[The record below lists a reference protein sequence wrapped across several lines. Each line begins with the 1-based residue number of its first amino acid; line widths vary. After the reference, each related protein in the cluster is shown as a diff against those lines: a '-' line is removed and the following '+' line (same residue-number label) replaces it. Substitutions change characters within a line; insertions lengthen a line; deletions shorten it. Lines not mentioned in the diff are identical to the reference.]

1 MQGKGQQFQ
10 YTPPKDQRFSP
21 ISGPR
26 DLIWAI
32 LFVAHLIAV
41 LGLCIYGV
49 VYTSNNTTQT
59 GGLIDARYINKVYL
73 ITAGCAGF
81 AILLAVLWIFLL
93 RRVAHY
99 VVWFTLL
106 FSVVMLFVA
115 GILGFVYLKSAYFLI
130 VFGLVGLI
138 NLLFIY
144 LWRKRIPFATALLT
158 VVSEVTNIYPA
169 TIIISFISLLVQALW
184 IIIWVLTFVGAQQLF
199 ASNGNMGNVL
209 IFILLVSF
217 YWTAQ
222 VIGNTVH
229 VTCAGTFATWYFLGG
244 TSSMQENPTLKSFKR
259 ATTTSFGS
267 VCLGSLLIAI
277 IQALRNMVRN
287 SRNSRSFMAIIL
299 ACLLACIENLI
310 HFFNKYAFTQVAI
323 YGKTFCQAAKD
334 TFNLL
339 KERGVDAI
347 VNNVLT
353 GKVMG
358 MMIFISAIIC
368 GLCGGIWGYYDND
381 LKDTYLFILTGI
393 FGFLIGMVLVGQV
406 LFVIDSGITTIFVC
420 FAEEPQ
426 ALNSTKPAL
435 YQLFR
440 ETYEEGSPL
449 LFQA

>member
-1 MQGKGQQFQ
+1 MQGKGLQ
-10 YTPPKDQRFSP
+10 YAPPPKDQRFAP

-32 LFVAHLIAV
+32 LFAAHLIAV
-41 LGLCIYGV
+41 FGLCIYGFI
-49 VYTSNNTTQT
+49 YTSNNSTQT
-59 GGLIDARYINKVYL
+59 GGLINGNLTNKIYGV
-73 ITAGCAGF
+73 TAGCAGV
-81 AILLAVLWIFLL
+81 AVLLAILWIFLL
-93 RRVAHY
+93 RRMAHY

-106 FSVVMLFVA
+106 FTVAMSFVA
-115 GILGFVYLKSAYFLI
+115 AILGFVYLQSVYFLI

-169 TIIISFISLLVQALW
+169 TIIVSFISLLIQALW

-199 ASNGNMGNVL
+199 TNNGNLNNVL

-244 TSSMQENPTLKSFKR
+244 TSSMQDNPTLKSLKR

-267 VCLGSLLIAI
+267 ICLGSLLIAI

-287 SRNSRSFMAIIL
+287 SRNSRSFAAIIL
-299 ACLLACIENLI
+299 SCLLACIENLI
-310 HFFNKYAFTQVAI
+310 QFFNKYAFTQVAI

-334 TFNLL
+334 TFNLM

-358 MMIFISAIIC
+358 MMVFISAIIC
-368 GLCGGIWGYYDND
+368 GLFGGIWGYYDED
-381 LKDTYLFILTGI
+381 LKSTYLFILTGI
-393 FGFLIGMVLVGQV
+393 LGFLIGMVLVAQV
-406 LFVIDSGITTIFVC
+406 LFVIESGITTIFVC